1 MLLLEWENNEPSE
14 YEACY
19 RSSILNDL
27 TKTVLNLVFLFLATN
42 PTVFSLANLSTNIP
56 STTISSTTL
65 ISTAFYIPFDSTS
78 D

>member
-1 MLLLEWENNEPSE
+1 MLLREWENNEPSE

-27 TKTVLNLVFLFLATN
+27 TKTVLNLVFLFFAST
-42 PTVFSLANLSTNIP
+42 PTAFSLANVSTNIP
-56 STTISSTTL
+56 SATISSTTL
-65 ISTAFYIPFDSTS
+65 ISTAFYTPFDSTS